1 MPAIDTCR
9 LAIAGAASSALR
21 LTGTFTLRL
30 ASQSFAGV
38 AVFERSLDG
47 GTTYAPVAYPD
58 GAPVRIVEPQAGGT
72 AWTGT
77 GAGWSMTMTEPNQ
90 NALYRMRLTEYVS
103 GALLVTV
110 SA

>member
-30 ASQSFAGV
+30 ESQSFAGV

-58 GAPVRIVEPQAGGT
+58 GAPVRIVEPQAGG
-72 AWTGT
+72 
-77 GAGWSMTMTEPNQ
+77 AGWSVTLTEPNQ